1 MQRHKHLMSLISDLF
16 PNLFAKI
23 LQLYKLIS
31 VSDFVEDAFARQ
43 CKQKN
48 EFLFCIVLTYSYL
61 CIVHTHAF
69 GRMGGTATYW
79 KASLMLCF

>member
-31 VSDFVEDAFARQ
+31 ISDFVEDAFARQ

-48 EFLFCIVLTYSYL
+48 EFLFCIVLTYLYL
-61 CIVHTHAF
+61 CIQVRPIAVNS
-69 GRMGGTATYW
+69 
-79 KASLMLCF
+79 ASYGLFPKSRVAV